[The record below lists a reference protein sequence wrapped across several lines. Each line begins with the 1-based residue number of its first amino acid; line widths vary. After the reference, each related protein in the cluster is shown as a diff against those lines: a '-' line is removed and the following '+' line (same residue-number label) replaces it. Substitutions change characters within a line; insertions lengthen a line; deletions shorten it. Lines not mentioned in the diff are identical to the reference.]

1 MKTVQW
7 RPEPNALTMPPS
19 YSVRHIPRDTIGYDG
34 IAERMARNNP
44 GLTKTQAEA
53 NLRTAMQAS
62 SAAQARQPPDW
73 EVFFSGSQQM
83 DFLRQIV
90 HLAGAC
96 PCGAKAAGETFHAA
110 PAIHALLHA
119 VCFENQ
125 NTPIWGIKILP

>member
-1 MKTVQW
+1 MAEISCQMSKMHYVMLW
-7 RPEPNALTMPPS
+7 RGPS
-19 YSVRHIPRDTIGYDG
+19 TQISAAAV
-34 IAERMARNNP
+34 AAARS
-44 GLTKTQAEA
+44 A
-53 NLRTAMQAS
+53 
-62 SAAQARQPPDW
+62 AAQARQPPDW

-83 DFLRQIV
+83 DFLRQLV

-125 NTPIWGIKILP
+125 NTPIWGIKILPF